1 MPAHIQSLAAAVVI
15 LATAVVT
22 PTSALEDA
30 KPSFW
35 VENDSIEIG
44 RVVAG
49 HTASATFVF
58 RNDGETDVHIV
69 HATPS

>member
-1 MPAHIQSLAAAVVI
+1 MPAHIQTLAAAVVV

>member
-1 MPAHIQSLAAAVVI
+1 MRAHINKSAAVVLF
-15 LATAVVT
+15 LAAVVAA
-22 PTSALEDA
+22 PISALEDD

-44 RVVAG
+44 KVVAG
-49 HTASATFVF
+49 STALATFVF

>member
-49 HTASATFVF
+49 HTASVTFVF

>member
-1 MPAHIQSLAAAVVI
+1 MSAHIQSFAAAVVF
-15 LATAVVT
+15 LATAVAT
-22 PTSALEDA
+22 PTSAGEDA

-49 HTASATFVF
+49 YTASATFVF
-58 RNDGETDVHIV
+58 HNDRETDVHIV

>member
-15 LATAVVT
+15 LATAVVP
-22 PTSALEDA
+22 PTSAPDDA